1 MNNSSNRFMK
11 FTVGSDDKKT
21 VRKFLVHHKFSSSQL
36 HNLKNKG
43 GLIYVNH
50 KQRHFDFKLKDGDKI
65 LIVMSNEEPS
75 DLITPMKG
83 AVDVIYED
91 SYLLVINKPPGIA
104 SLPAK
109 ARDGKT
115 MANLVK
121 AYLIDKK
128 ENSSIHL
135 VTRLDRNTSGLMVF
149 AKTSYSHSLLDQI
162 LHTDKFQKFYLAM
175 VYGHVEPEAGLID
188 LPIGIDPKAFYMRNI
203 DHQTGKES
211 RTLYETVE
219 KYPQASLLRLKLL
232 TGRTH
237 QIRVHLTAIGH
248 PIIGDDMYSKK
259 VDPRMPRQ
267 ALHCYRLNIVHPV
280 TKELLKLE
288 APLPDDMVMLDSV
301 LRGEKNG

>member
-1 MNNSSNRFMK
+1 MK

-50 KQRHFDFKLKDGDKI
+50 KQRYFDFKLKDGDKI

-203 DHQTGKES
+203 DYQTGKES

>member
-1 MNNSSNRFMK
+1 MNKNNRYLK
-11 FTVGSDDKKT
+11 FVIGESDKKNI
-21 VRKFLVHHKFSSSQL
+21 RKFLVQHKFSSSQL

-50 KQRHFDFKLKDGDKI
+50 KHRHFDYTMKKGDSM
-65 LIVMSNEEPS
+65 LIVMGVEEPS
-75 DLITPMKG
+75 DLIKPMSG
-83 AVDVIYED
+83 HVDVVYED
-91 SYLLVINKPPGIA
+91 SYLLVVNKPPGIA

-109 ARDGKT
+109 AMDSKT
-115 MANLVK
+115 MANMVK
-121 AYLIDKK
+121 AYLIKHH

-162 LHTDKFQKFYLAM
+162 LHTEDFQKFYLAL
-175 VYGHVEPEAGLID
+175 VYGQVKPESGMID
-188 LPIGIDPKAFYMRNI
+188 LPIGIDPKAFYKRNI
-203 DHQTGKES
+203 DHQKGKQS
-211 RTLYETVE
+211 KTLYETVE

-248 PIIGDDMYSKK
+248 PIIGDDMYSLK
-259 VDPRMPRQ
+259 VDPRMKRQ

-288 APLPDDMVMLDSV
+288 APLPSDMVMLKSV